1 MLLFAAALRLAGGG
15 SSLAATLGEPQAGAG
30 GVQLAARLGGG
41 DDAPWAPYASPK
53 PPPAEPT
60 PETESVPGTEAVPGT
75 ETTAPVAPVDAL
87 REGTDSGLGI
97 PAPDESVRV
106 DDLEMLEPERI
117 KVALLVPL
125 TGRSAGV
132 GQAILNAAQLA
143 LFDAARGDFALLPR
157 DTAGTPEG
165 AEAAARSAI
174 EDGAALILG
183 PLYADSV
190 RRVAP
195 LVQAAGVNV
204 IAFSTDSTVAGEG
217 VFVMGFLP
225 RTQIQRVVAFARS
238 RGLLRFAALAPDTP
252 YGTTVVRELQKATRS
267 NAAMLTR
274 IEFYDAGGDDAAEV
288 VKRLAPKRAKKNQPL
303 DLGFDAVVLPDG
315 GERLLAV
322 APLLAYYDIDPGKVR
337 FIGTGLWDDPLLGR
351 EPALVGGWYAA
362 PSPDFRAAFVER
374 YRQVYGGVPPR
385 LATLGYDS
393 TALAAVLAQG
403 PDGPEFDAEA
413 LTAPNGFTG
422 LDGIFRFRP
431 DGLVERGLAVLEV
444 HRDRPRVVLPAPES
458 FATFTN

>member
-1 MLLFAAALRLAGGG
+1 MQVAALL
-15 SSLAATLGEPQAGAG
+15 GAG
-30 GVQLAARLGGG
+30 
-41 DDAPWAPYASPK
+41 DEAPWAPFKAPK
-53 PPPAEPT
+53 RAPVEPAPPAEEPPAEP
-60 PETESVPGTEAVPGT
+60 PP
-75 ETTAPVAPVDAL
+75 APAVAPPAEPADAL
-87 REGTDSGLGI
+87 REGTDSGLGA
-97 PAPDESVRV
+97 APGEQVEV
-106 DDLEMLEPERI
+106 DSLEVLEPERI

-125 TGRSAGV
+125 TGPSAGV
-132 GQAILNAAQLA
+132 GRALLNAAQLA
-143 LFDAARGDFALLPR
+143 LFDAARNDFALLPR
-157 DTAGTPEG
+157 DTGGTPEG
-165 AEAAARSAI
+165 AEAAARSALA
-174 EDGAALILG
+174 DGAELILG
-183 PLYADSV
+183 PLFADSV

-195 LVQAAGVNV
+195 LGREAGVNV
-204 IAFSTDSTVAGEG
+204 IAFSTDSTVAGDG

-238 RGLLRFAALAPDTP
+238 QGLLRFAALAPSTP
-252 YGTTVVRELQKATRS
+252 YGTTVVQELQKAARA

-274 IEFYDAGGDDAAEV
+274 IEFYDPSGSDAADV
-288 VKRLAPKRAKKNQPL
+288 VKRLAPRRARKNAPV

-322 APLLAYYDIDPGKVR
+322 APLLPYYDIDPAVVR
-337 FIGTGLWDDPLLGR
+337 FIGTGLWDDPALGR

-362 PSPDFRAAFVER
+362 PPPEFRAAFVKR
-374 YRQVYGGVPPR
+374 YRQVYGDEPPR

-403 PDGPEFDAEA
+403 PDGPEFDAGS

-444 HRDRPRVVLPAPES
+444 HRDRPRVVLPAPDS